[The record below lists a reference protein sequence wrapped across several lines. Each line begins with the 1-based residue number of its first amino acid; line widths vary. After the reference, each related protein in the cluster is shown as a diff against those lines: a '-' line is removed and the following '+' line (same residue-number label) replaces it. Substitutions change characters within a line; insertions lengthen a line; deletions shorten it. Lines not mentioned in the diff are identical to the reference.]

1 MVVELDKNLE
11 YLFYIIDSKDAM
23 RYAGGTTDDFA
34 EITSVKGDAVREID
48 RWADEKAFIKN
59 IDDDAVV
66 RLNAR
71 R

>member
-1 MVVELDKNLE
+1 MALLYNN
-11 YLFYIIDSKDAM
+11 SKDAM

-48 RWADEKAFIKN
+48 RWTDEKAFIKN

-66 RLNAR
+66 RLNAKDEIETESKSCK
-71 R
+71 